1 MIQCLLIKNLDLVLI
16 SKVEQVQ
23 VEQLSGDP
31 DCKLINPVR
40 ILCRDEEPDITKRM
54 VRWPDSELSQQ
65 NILMMHSDSILTI
78 VEPHE
83 KLVKAYEEFI
93 KE

>member
-1 MIQCLLIKNLDLVLI
+1 LNRFKLSNCLVIQTA
-16 SKVEQVQ
+16 
-23 VEQLSGDP
+23 
-31 DCKLINPVR
+31 KLINPVR